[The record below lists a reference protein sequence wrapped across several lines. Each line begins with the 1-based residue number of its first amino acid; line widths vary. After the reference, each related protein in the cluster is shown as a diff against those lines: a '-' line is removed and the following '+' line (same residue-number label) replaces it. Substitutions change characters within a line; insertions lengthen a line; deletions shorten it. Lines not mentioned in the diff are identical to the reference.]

1 MSRTGHRSK
10 TAHKIEIFNNIK
22 ILFCFRIQAAQE
34 NNNSKWSLYQ
44 SIILIAFVLICVA
57 PLIVFLT
64 VKTTI
69 SGEVSSLE
77 YDFQFSKLEFRYFL

>member
-1 MSRTGHRSK
+1 MSRTGHRFK

-22 ILFCFRIQAAQE
+22 HFFCFRIQAAQE